1 MAQTRD
7 SQQPAGYRVDDEKIE
22 ALIDQLIKE
31 VAPYP
36 HLELLREVF
45 VTGVKLAQDD
55 CSRGDL
61 RVLRAAIKEMRYAF
75 KVFSRYRGTP
85 KLSLFGSARTLPL
98 DPAYPTALE
107 FSRKMAEAGF
117 MVITGAGPGIME
129 AGHAGAGRA
138 KSFGLN
144 ILLPF
149 EPSANETILGDE
161 KLINFF
167 YFFPRKLFFVKESD
181 AVVLMPGGFGT
192 LDEGFEVLTLVQT
205 GKGKPM
211 PIVMLDAPGG
221 SYWKD
226 WLEFARKQLF
236 GGGYISPEDE
246 ALFFITDDI
255 DSASREIHDFYRR
268 YHSSRYVD
276 HKRKLVLRLKQS
288 LPEGAVEQL
297 NQDFEDI
304 LREGAIES
312 SAALP
317 EEAGE
322 EELAGLP
329 RLVLSFDRY
338 HFGRLRQLIDAVNQF

>member
-1 MAQTRD
+1 MPDTRD
-7 SQQPAGYRVDDEKIE
+7 SQQPVRYKVDDEKIE
-22 ALIDQLIKE
+22 DLIDQLME
-31 VAPYP
+31 QLEPYP
-36 HLELLREVF
+36 HSKLLREIF

-61 RVLRAAIKEMRYAF
+61 RVLRAAAKEMRYAF

-85 KLSLFGSARTLPL
+85 KLTLFGSARTAPS
-98 DPAYPTALE
+98 DPAYQTALE
-107 FSRKMAEAGF
+107 FSRKISETGF

-129 AGHAGAGRA
+129 AGQAGAGRA

-149 EPSANETILGDE
+149 EPDANETILGDS

-167 YFFPRKLFFVKESD
+167 YFFPRKPFFVKESD
-181 AVVLMPGGFGT
+181 GVVLMPGGFGT

-205 GKGKPM
+205 GKSRPT
-211 PIVMLDAPGG
+211 PIVLLDAPGG
-221 SYWKD
+221 SYWRN
-226 WLEFARKQLF
+226 WFEFSRTQLF
-236 GGGYISPEDE
+236 QGGYVSPEDE
-246 ALFFITDDI
+246 ALFLITDDV
-255 DSASREIHDFYRR
+255 DSVVREIHDFYRR

-276 HKRKLVLRLKQS
+276 HKKKLVLRLKQS
-288 LPEGAVEQL
+288 LPAGAVERL
-297 NQDFEDI
+297 NQDFQDI

-312 SAALP
+312 SEALP

-322 EELAGLP
+322 EEIAGLP

-338 HFGRLRQLIDAVNQF
+338 HFGRLRQLIDAVNRF

>member
-1 MAQTRD
+1 MAHARD
-7 SQQPAGYRVDDEKIE
+7 SQPQVRYKVDDEKIE

-36 HLELLREVF
+36 YPELLREVF
-45 VTGVKLAQDD
+45 VTGFKLAQDD

-61 RVLRAAIKEMRYAF
+61 KVLRAAMKEMRYAF
-75 KVFSRYRGTP
+75 KVFSRYRETP
-85 KLSLFGSARTLPL
+85 KLSLFGSARTPSS
-98 DPAYPTALE
+98 DPAFRTALE
-107 FSRKMAEAGF
+107 FSRQISEAGY

-129 AGHAGAGRA
+129 AGQAGAGRA

-149 EPSANETILGDE
+149 EPSANQTILGDQ

-205 GKGKPM
+205 GKGRPM

-221 SYWKD
+221 SYWRD

-236 GGGYISPEDE
+236 QGGYVSPEDE
-246 ALFFITDDI
+246 ALFFITDDV
-255 DSASREIHDFYRR
+255 DSALQEIHNFYRR

-276 HKRKLVLRLKQS
+276 HKRKLVLRLKQP
-288 LPEGAVEQL
+288 LPAGAVERL
-297 NQDFEDI
+297 NQDFQDI
-304 LREGAIES
+304 LREGVIES
-312 SAALP
+312 SGALP

-322 EELAGLP
+322 EEIASLP
-329 RLVLSFDRY
+329 RLLLSFDRY
-338 HFGRLRQLIDAVNQF
+338 HFGRLRKLIDAVNQF